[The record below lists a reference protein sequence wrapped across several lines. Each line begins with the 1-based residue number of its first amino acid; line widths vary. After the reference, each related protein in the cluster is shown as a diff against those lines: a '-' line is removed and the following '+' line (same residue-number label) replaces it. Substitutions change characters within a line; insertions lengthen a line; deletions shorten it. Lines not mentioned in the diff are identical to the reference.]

1 MPPHNVIVRHKDKR
15 IIGRNEVGGVKYGS
29 EFQNTT
35 INPEHI
41 KMKNY
46 LFDSNVFINLEV
58 GKTLTPA
65 HFDIIM
71 VSGLTINKI

>member
-1 MPPHNVIVRHKDKR
+1 
-15 IIGRNEVGGVKYGS
+15 
-29 EFQNTT
+29 
-35 INPEHI
+35 
-41 KMKNY
+41 MKNY